1 MSISEKIGE
10 GTYGCVH
17 KPSLK
22 CDKKPPGL
30 PNYNDKISKLMESKE
45 ARDELKEFFNIKKID
60 PTDMFHSGTPVYCTP
75 SNIKENIAAAKKCN
89 IQDIKIATRN
99 SNLKD
104 TLALLVMNDGGKDL
118 RKIIKDF
125 KKLPLNENSK
135 TKIHKF
141 IISFER
147 AFIALKEL
155 NDNGYVHNDLKT
167 DNMVYN
173 SDTNI
178 LNFIDFGL
186 TKQASQIM
194 HQCTKNYYYDYCHW
208 NFVPEIT
215 LLNQERYERVR
226 KLYTKNKYKSP
237 FKVIYDNL
245 FNERGSG
252 WSDFALSEQY
262 PTTSRSDMV
271 FKFKTKY
278 TQIIKTIEHICNQ
291 DHSFK
296 KQHRSPNGLHN
307 TSINSM
313 DSYALGQSLSFCIYS
328 LSSFFTPPYDNLK
341 DQLLV
346 LTEEMTTW
354 NCFDRK
360 NPQYYLNKFQE
371 ILKNTGILDLYSL
384 EITDKPNT
392 NGYNTI
398 IPISK
403 QAITLETIF
412 KSPKPIKL
420 PIKKIKKIRID
431 AQRPEAPDI
440 SSTKPSTKPSTQ
452 TKKKRGRPKKS
463 KTSQTRKTD
472 TYSQDK
478 RWKGQQLRD
487 RLASLRKTPK
497 GKKNTTGLGN
507 KTKKDDMIREI
518 RRIEKEQGIP
528 PKSVTT
534 YL

>member
-22 CDKKPPGL
+22 CHKKPSDL
-30 PNYNDKISKLMESKE
+30 PNYNHKISKLMESKE
-45 ARDELKEFFNIKKID
+45 GKDELKEFKNIKRID
-60 PTDMFHSGTPVYCTP
+60 PTDKFHSGTPVYCTP

-118 RKIIKDF
+118 RKVIREF

-141 IISFER
+141 IIAFER

-155 NDNGYVHNDLKT
+155 NDNGYVHNDLKS

-194 HQCTKNYYYDYCHW
+194 HQCKNNHYYDNCHW
-208 NFVPEIT
+208 NFVPEVT
-215 LLNQERYERVR
+215 LLNEQRYERAR
-226 KLYTKNKYKSP
+226 KLYNKNKSKSP
-237 FKVIYDNL
+237 FKVIYDKL
-245 FNERGSG
+245 FNENRSG

-262 PTTSRSDMV
+262 PTTPRSEMV

-278 TQIIKTIEHICNQ
+278 TQIIKTIEHICKHNN
-291 DHSFK
+291 SFK
-296 KQHRSPNGLHN
+296 SQHKSLTGLHK
-307 TSINSM
+307 TSVNSM
-313 DSYALGQSLSFCIYS
+313 DSYALGQSLSSCIYS

-360 NPQYYLNKFQE
+360 EPQYYLNKFQQ
-371 ILKNTGILDLYSL
+371 ILKSSGILDLYSL
-384 EITDKPNT
+384 EITDTSNSK
-392 NGYNTI
+392 GYNTI

-412 KSPKPIKL
+412 KTPKPIKL
-420 PIKKIKKIRID
+420 PVKKVRKIRID
-431 AQRPEAPDI
+431 AERPEAPEI
-440 SSTKPSTKPSTQ
+440 PSTKPSTQ

-463 KTSQTRKTD
+463 KTSQTRKFWSPFYIEKEWT
-472 TYSQDK
+472 
-478 RWKGQQLRD
+478 GQQLRD
-487 RLASLRKTPK
+487 RLASVRKTPK
-497 GKKNTTGLGN
+497 GKKNTTGLGK
-507 KTKKDDMIREI
+507 KTTKPDMIREI
-518 RRIEKEQGIP
+518 RRIEKEQGIQ
-528 PKSVTT
+528 PKSVTH
-534 YL
+534 Y